1 VNRILFISIDL
12 LYGSKI
18 TSVAERLNWPVQT
31 VANTSQAIEAAL
43 CEEFALVLVDLMVP
57 EIDITSLAVQLNA
70 LETRPRAIVAFGP
83 HVDEQLLLVAQAAG
97 CDQVLTRGQLN
108 HDVQGVLSQYMG

>member
-1 VNRILFISIDL
+1 MSRILFVSVDL

-18 TSVAERLNWPVQT
+18 TSVAQRMQWPVQT
-31 VANTSQAIEAAL
+31 VADTPQAVEAAVG
-43 CEEFALVLVDLMVP
+43 EVFALVLVDLMVP
-57 EIDITSLAVQLNA
+57 GIDITSLAIQLNA

-108 HDVQGVLSQYMG
+108 HDVQGVLSQYMN